1 MYVHR
6 DVEGYSG
13 QLLFQIKKLLEVIGE
28 RKGLLCIGVLLDG
41 RSAQNHAEEVCKD
54 FIVLEIVCRENVVT
68 PEMIPSL

>member
-13 QLLFQIKKLLEVIGE
+13 QLLFQIEKLLEVIGE

-41 RSAQNHAEEVCKD
+41 RNAQNHAEEVCRD
-54 FIVLEIVCRENVVT
+54 SIVLEMVCRENVVT
-68 PEMIPSL
+68 PEMMPSL